1 MPSVRWCSNE
11 CDVGI
16 DGSPLAD
23 ANGDGRKFHHHFLMP
38 VFHPPFMAL
47 NAIYGAC
54 PYGEVL
60 RDFFSSP
67 ACNSEKMA
75 YSMCVAERD

>member
-1 MPSVRWCSNE
+1 M
-11 CDVGI
+11 GL

-23 ANGDGRKFHHHFLMP
+23 ANGDGRKFHHHFFMP

-47 NAIYGAC
+47 NVICGAC
-54 PYGEVL
+54 PYEKVL

-67 ACNSEKMA
+67 ACNLPKMV
-75 YSMCVAERD
+75 YSMCVAER